1 MVVYDSVL
9 GTRRALR
16 SLDVRPNARALTRS
30 LMQGCHRERPKPIG
44 LVEVSYV

>member
-16 SLDVRPNARALTRS
+16 SLDFRPNARALTHS
-30 LMQGCHRERPKPIG
+30 LVQGYHRERPKLLS